1 MYACYIGNETDVT
14 CVLFTATDADG
25 PPARGTKIVLSL
37 KEGAEEFAEGEKL
50 TSLVKT
56 YSEFISFP
64 IEVFAT
70 KSVPKQV
77 EDADASAAAT
87 VSLFSFMYG
96 QLV

>member
-1 MYACYIGNETDVT
+1 MFY
-14 CVLFTATDADG
+14 
-25 PPARGTKIVLSL
+25 SQ
-37 KEGAEEFAEGEKL
+37 FAEGEKL
-50 TSLVKT
+50 TDLVKT

-77 EDADASAAAT
+77 EDAEASAAAT

-96 QLV
+96 QSV